1 MKKFLLSMSLMF
13 VALTLTSCAKDA
25 AEENVVPAGKGFSF
39 VADID
44 GTRATVDGMK
54 TVWESG
60 DQVAFG
66 GVLAENTK
74 YTACR
79 LYGFDY
85 VSGNKF
91 SNATSTFTAANQF
104 YAVWPSSL
112 DAGKYLEVYT
122 TLSTDEAKPAHR
134 TAQYFNVGYNKT
146 TGVVQNGATAA
157 HVPAVAPMYWK
168 SEGAISPEGVAV
180 QFHHAT
186 TLMKFTVKNAED
198 ADITIESLRFAVPT
212 ATKICG
218 TYYINLATGE
228 LVSSGASYVYN
239 AATVEVTNAT
249 PIAKDGTFDVYMPLA
264 PFALNAGDEI
274 TILVSTTDGATCTF
288 HQTIASNLTFEAG
301 KLNTKTIEFHKDA
314 VVAEQ
319 WTVDQLYAA
328 IEGGTVAFTGKTVK
342 GYVSAMAVDDT
353 HTLSNGTLILTSNS
367 GNAGSAVKLFDQPMV
382 TNRAVNAEGLFVGA
396 EVIVALDNATVAAY
410 GGFPQLKGITAD
422 DVEIQSDKVWSIV
435 PVTLTIAQ
443 YTADYAKYQN
453 VYLAFENV
461 EPIQDYAAA
470 NSTSIKFT
478 DGTNELLV
486 FNNSRWTAGA
496 SCKIAKQQGTL
507 YGLGQAYNTTAEI
520 TNTDVKQLAA
530 FAPACVLSAESLSFT
545 ANNGTAGSA
554 PEAQTVTAT
563 LATGCTLGTISADAE
578 WVNVLPAD
586 DSTILV
592 SVAENTG
599 AERSATITVNV
610 MKDAAVAAV
619 KTIAVTQK
627 APGAAADYT
636 ATSDEKLFGGQYTE
650 TALEPGN
657 SDITYIVDK
666 NGTTNTNTYHSPA
679 RFYKNT
685 ILTIKANNGAS
696 MSKIVWNVNSYK
708 PSYVTTLQ
716 GMLEGVANTTVTVD
730 GQVITSEFSAD
741 KSEISLTF
749 SEQVRL
755 DKITVTYS
763 K

>member
-66 GVLAENTK
+66 GVTESST
-74 YTACR
+74 YTTCR
-79 LYGFDY
+79 LYGYDY

-91 SNATSTFTAANQF
+91 SNDTRTFTEANQF

-112 DAGKYLEVYT
+112 DASGYIEVYT

-146 TGVVQNGATAA
+146 AGVVQNGATAA

-198 ADITIESLRFAVPT
+198 ADITIESLRFSVPT

-228 LVSSGASYVYN
+228 LVSSGSSYVYN

-288 HQTIASNLTFEAG
+288 QQTIASNLTFEAG

-342 GYVSAMAVDDT
+342 GYVSAMAVDNT
-353 HTLSNGTLILTSNS
+353 HTLSNGTLIITSNS
-367 GNAGSAVKLFDQPMV
+367 GNAGSAVKLFNSTGDRV
-382 TNRAVNAEGLFVGA
+382 VDAEGLFVGA
-396 EVIVALDNATVAAY
+396 EVIIALDNATVATYA
-410 GGFPQLKGITAD
+410 GFPQLTDIVAD
-422 DVEIQSDKVWSIV
+422 DLEIQSDKVWSIV
-435 PVTLTIAQ
+435 PVPVTIAE
-443 YTADYAKYQN
+443 YNADYAKYQN

-486 FNNSRWTAGA
+486 YNNSRWTAGA

-554 PEAQTVTAT
+554 PEVQTVTAT
-563 LATGCTLGTISADAE
+563 LATGCTLGTISADAD
-578 WVNVLPAD
+578 WVTVLPAD

-627 APGAAADYT
+627 APGAAAE
-636 ATSDEKLFGGQYTE
+636 ATE
-650 TALEPGN
+650 TITMSALGLTNAQDVTAAPITKG
-657 SDITYIVDK
+657 DITITFSKGSNSNAPKYYTSGTAIRAYGGNTFTISAGGKTITKVEITFGANDGT
-666 NGTTNTNTYHSPA
+666 NAITTNVGTFESPTWTGNATDVVFTIGGTTGNRRLSV
-679 RFYKNT
+679 
-685 ILTIKANNGAS
+685 IK
-696 MSKIVWNVNSYK
+696 
-708 PSYVTTLQ
+708 
-716 GMLEGVANTTVTVD
+716 
-730 GQVITSEFSAD
+730 
-741 KSEISLTF
+741 
-749 SEQVRL
+749 
-755 DKITVTYS
+755 VTYE
-763 K
+763 

>member
-91 SNATSTFTAANQF
+91 SNATSTFTADNQF

-134 TAQYFNVGYNKT
+134 TAQYFNVGYDKT

-198 ADITIESLRFAVPT
+198 ADITIESLRFAVPV

-239 AATVEVTNAT
+239 AATVNVTNAT

-288 HQTIASNLTFEAG
+288 QQTIASNLTFEAG
-301 KLNTKTIEFHKDA
+301 KLNTKTIEFHKDT

-342 GYVSAMAVDDT
+342 GYVSAMAVDNT

-367 GNAGSAVKLFDQPMV
+367 GNAGSAVKLFDKPSV
-382 TNRAVNAEGLFVGA
+382 TNRAVDKEGLFVGA
-396 EVIVALDNATVAAY
+396 EVIVALDNATVAAN
-410 GGFPQLKGITAD
+410 GGFLQLNGITAD

-435 PVTLTIAQ
+435 PVTLTIAD

-470 NSTSIKFT
+470 NSTNIKFT

-486 FNNSRWTAGA
+486 YNNSRWTAGA

-578 WVNVLPAD
+578 WVTVLPTE
-586 DSTILV
+586 DSKILV

>member
-66 GVLAENTK
+66 GVAESST
-74 YTACR
+74 YTTCR

-134 TAQYFNVGYNKT
+134 TAKYFNVGYNQT

-198 ADITIESLRFAVPT
+198 ADITIESLRFSVPT

-239 AATVEVTNAT
+239 AATVNVTNAT

-288 HQTIASNLTFEAG
+288 QQTIASNLTFEAG
-301 KLNTKTIEFHKDA
+301 KLNTKTIEFHKDT

-342 GYVSAMAVDDT
+342 GYVSAMAVDNT

-367 GNAGSAVKLFDQPMV
+367 GNAGSAVKLFDKPSV
-382 TNRAVNAEGLFVGA
+382 TKRAVDTEGLFVGA
-396 EVIVALDNATVAAY
+396 EVIVALDNATVAAN
-410 GGFPQLKGITAD
+410 GGFLQLNGITAD

-435 PVTLTIAQ
+435 PVTLTIAD

-461 EPIQDYAAA
+461 EPIQDYEAA
-470 NSTSIKFT
+470 NSTNIKFT

-486 FNNSRWTAGA
+486 YNNSRWTAGA

-507 YGLGQAYNTTAEI
+507 YGLGQAYNTTVEI

-578 WVNVLPAD
+578 WVTVLPTE
-586 DSTILV
+586 DSKILV

-636 ATSDEKLFGGQYTE
+636 ATSDATLFGGQYTE

-666 NGTTNTNTYHSPA
+666 NGTTNTNTYYSPA

-696 MSKIVWNVNSYK
+696 MSKIVWNVNSKDSAYI
-708 PSYVTTLQ
+708 TTLQ
-716 GMLEGVANTTVTVD
+716 EMLKGVANTTVTVD

-749 SEQVRL
+749 SAQVRL

>member
-25 AEENVVPAGKGFSF
+25 AEENVVPTGKGFSF

-66 GVLAENTK
+66 GVTESDTF
-74 YTACR
+74 TTCR
-79 LYGFDY
+79 LYGYDY

-91 SNATSTFTAANQF
+91 SNDTRTFTAANQF

-112 DAGKYLEVYT
+112 DAGKYTEVYT
-122 TLSTDEAKPAHR
+122 ALSTDETKPAHR

-198 ADITIESLRFAVPT
+198 ADITIESLRFAVPA

-239 AATVEVTNAT
+239 AATVNVTNAT
-249 PIAKDGTFDVYMPLA
+249 PIAKNGTFDVYMPLA

-288 HQTIASNLTFEAG
+288 QQTIASNLTFEAG

-328 IEGGTVAFTGKTVK
+328 VEGGTVAFTGKTVK
-342 GYVSAMAVDDT
+342 GYVSAMAVDAT

-367 GNAGSAVKLFDQPMV
+367 GNAGSAVKLFDQPTV
-382 TNRAVNAEGLFVGA
+382 TNRAVDTEGLFVGA
-396 EVIVALDNATVAAY
+396 EVIVALDNATVVSY
-410 GGFPQLKGITAD
+410 GGFPQLTGITAD

-435 PVTLTIAQ
+435 PVTLTIAE

-478 DGTNELLV
+478 DGANELLV
-486 FNNSRWTAGA
+486 YNHSRWTAGA
-496 SCKIAKQQGTL
+496 ACKIAKQQGTL

-578 WVNVLPAD
+578 WVTVLPAD

-627 APGAAADYT
+627 APGAAAEKTAEFVFSTVGWANGIAISTPAVVADITITFDKAGASNNTAYYNTGAAVRMYPKSTCTVTGGNITKIEITYEQNKAASGICSLTPSAGSFDISDWSTAGT
-636 ATSDEKLFGGQYTE
+636 ATWTGSGEPTFTVAS
-650 TALEPGN
+650 TA
-657 SDITYIVDK
+657 
-666 NGTTNTNTYHSPA
+666 
-679 RFYKNT
+679 
-685 ILTIKANNGAS
+685 NGALRV
-696 MSKIVWNVNSYK
+696 SKMV
-708 PSYVTTLQ
+708 
-716 GMLEGVANTTVTVD
+716 
-730 GQVITSEFSAD
+730 
-741 KSEISLTF
+741 
-749 SEQVRL
+749 
-755 DKITVTYS
+755 VTYE
-763 K
+763 